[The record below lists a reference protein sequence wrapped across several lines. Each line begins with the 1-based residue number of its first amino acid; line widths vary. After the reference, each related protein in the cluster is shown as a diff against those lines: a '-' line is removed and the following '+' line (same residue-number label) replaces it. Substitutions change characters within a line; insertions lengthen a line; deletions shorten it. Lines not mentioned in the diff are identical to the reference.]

1 MIWVARVCAEVRFLG
16 SYPRA
21 DGVEARVLRGTGD
34 PDFIQARAWLTS
46 LRNPSA

>member
-1 MIWVARVCAEVRFLG
+1 MGLQRVCTQVRFLG

-21 DGVEARVLRGTGD
+21 DGVGAHVVPGTGD
-34 PDFIQARAWLTS
+34 REFFEARAWLRG